1 MGVFDVF
8 LGNLNQMGFF
18 QFLLPFLLILAIV
31 YGVLRFAAPD
41 KFEKSAAGLIS
52 IIIAFFFM
60 NYSGGVG
67 IAMAQF
73 FTNIFGAAGIIVTVF
88 LVIIILLGLLG
99 IKFSDLWGEE
109 KRGSTARWIFVIII
123 IFIGFLIFLGTG
135 GVIDF
140 PTNIL
145 GVAGDDIGTIIF
157 FVIIF
162 ALAMWWM
169 SRGEESTAAPAGGG
183 GRT

>member
-18 QFLLPFLLILAIV
+18 QFLLPFLLVLAVV
-31 YGVLRFAAPD
+31 YGVLRYAAPE

-67 IAMAQF
+67 VGIAQF
-73 FTNIFGAAGIIVTVF
+73 FTSFFGAAGIILTGI
-88 LVIIILLGLLG
+88 LVVVLLLGLIG
-99 IKFSDLWGEE
+99 IKFDELWKDE
-109 KRGSTARWIFVIII
+109 KHGSAAKWIFAIIL
-123 IFIGFLIFLGTG
+123 IFIGFLVFLGAG

-140 PTNIL
+140 PANIL
-145 GVAGDDIGTIIF
+145 GVAGDDVGTIIF
-157 FVIIF
+157 FVIIL
-162 ALAMWWM
+162 ALALWWIGR
-169 SRGEESTAAPAGGG
+169 SEEEGGG
-183 GRT
+183 GGSSSS